1 MHNIQEPAACP
12 CGIELQ
18 TQEHIVF
25 ECQTYKGHWHII
37 NEGAPDQQ
45 LATLF
50 GTKKGIEALAKF
62 IRKSKEF
69 QKQKTRT
76 NP

>member
-1 MHNIQEPAACP
+1 MHNIQESACP

-18 TQEHIVF
+18 IREHIVF
-25 ECQTYKGHWHII
+25 ECQTYEEHRHII
-37 NEGAPDQQ
+37 DEGAPDRQ

-50 GTKKGIEALAKF
+50 GTKKGIEALAEF
-62 IRKSKEF
+62 IRKSKAF